1 MANSVQTKGGAAGS
15 APPPSSAAPGGD
27 TLPLSI
33 KALIFVRER
42 GIVVLWLLLLAIF
55 TVWAYPYFG
64 SVANGVLILSAASLT
79 AVFAAAVGV
88 GALSGALD
96 LSVPGTAALASVI
109 CGTLIIGGAPVALA
123 LAAGM
128 ATGVLAGL
136 VNGLIAQRGLNPLVV
151 TIGTLSVMSGL
162 ASVISGGYN
171 ISGLTALKFMGTA
184 RYFGIPSHVYI
195 TAVVFILVTFFV
207 TRTRHGVRMVAVG
220 GNPEAVRRVGINA
233 NAYQLLGF
241 VLCGALAALAGLM
254 QTALVT
260 EASPQASP
268 AIIFQALTAVALA
281 GLSLAGGRGSMPKVL
296 LGAIVLATISDG
308 LTVKGVPPYWATVTT
323 GVLMIAALVIDK
335 VLTRVI
341 AERLVMVAGMS
352 VHAPQTAKPAP
363 QGKGNANG

>member
-1 MANSVQTKGGAAGS
+1 MAHSVPSSGGAAGS
-15 APPPSSAAPGGD
+15 APPQSD
-27 TLPLSI
+27 HLPFSI
-33 KALIFVRER
+33 KALIFVRDR
-42 GIVVLWLLLLAIF
+42 GIVVLLLLLLAFF
-55 TVWAYPYFG
+55 TIWAYPYFG
-64 SVANGVLILSAASLT
+64 SVANGLLILSAASLT
-79 AVFAAAVGV
+79 AVFAAAVGI

-109 CGTLIIGGAPVALA
+109 CGALIVAGYPVALG
-123 LAAGM
+123 LGAGM
-128 ATGVLAGL
+128 AAGVLAGL

-162 ASVISGGYN
+162 AAVISGGYN

-184 RYFGIPSHVYI
+184 RYFGVPSHVYI
-195 TAVVFILVTFFV
+195 TAAVFVLVTFFV
-207 TRTRHGVRMVAVG
+207 TKTRHGVRMVAVG

-233 NAYQLLGF
+233 SAYQLLGF
-241 VLCGALAALAGLM
+241 VLCGALSALAGLM

-281 GLSLAGGRGSMPKVL
+281 GVSLAGGRGSMPRVL
-296 LGAIVLATISDG
+296 VGAIVLATISDG

-335 VLTRVI
+335 VLTQVI
-341 AERLVMVAGMS
+341 SERLVMVSTMS
-352 VHAPQTAKPAP
+352 AHSA
-363 QGKGNANG
+363 QGTKGQANGR